1 MRLLLGLLS
10 YLIAAVALVSGAAA
24 FLSYAVEPGARTV
37 PAAQQETPKVAP
49 RVQAWLDRKAE
60 GLVYAEKEKAAALA
74 EKERG
79 LRMNVAPPA
88 EQAAPAQLREAA
100 ERESA
105 ARARESAKREARR
118 RSRQREQTEALA
130 AYGSVPE
137 PARSSGPRLHG
148 PE

>member
-1 MRLLLGLLS
+1 MRLFLGLLS
-10 YLIAAVALVSGAAA
+10 YLIAVVAIVSGAAA
-24 FLSYAVEPGARTV
+24 FLSYAVESGARTV
-37 PAAQQETPKVAP
+37 AAQQETRKVAP

-74 EKERG
+74 EKERAEG
-79 LRMNVAPPA
+79 LRMNVSPTA

-105 ARARESAKREARR
+105 ARARESANREARR
-118 RSRQREQTEALA
+118 RSRQEQMEALA

-137 PARSSGPRLHG
+137 PARSSVPRLHG

>member
-1 MRLLLGLLS
+1 MRLLFGLLS
-10 YLIAAVALVSGAAA
+10 YLIAAVAVVSGAAA

-37 PAAQQETPKVAP
+37 PAQQETPKVAP

-60 GLVYAEKEKAAALA
+60 GLVYAEKEKAAAFA

-105 ARARESAKREARR
+105 TRARESAKREARR
-118 RSRQREQTEALA
+118 SRQLEQTEARA
-130 AYGSVPE
+130 AYGYVPE

>member
-10 YLIAAVALVSGAAA
+10 YLIAAVAIVSGAAA
-24 FLSYAVEPGARTV
+24 FLSSAVEPGTRTV
-37 PAAQQETPKVAP
+37 PAQRETPKVAP
-49 RVQAWLDRKAE
+49 GVQAWLDRKAE
-60 GLVYAEKEKAAALA
+60 GLVYAEKEKAAAFA

-79 LRMNVAPPA
+79 LRINVAPPA

-105 ARARESAKREARR
+105 ARAWESAKREARR
-118 RSRQREQTEALA
+118 RSRQLEQTEAQT
-130 AYGSVPE
+130 AYGYAPE
-137 PARSSGPRLHG
+137 PARSSGPRLHA

>member
-10 YLIAAVALVSGAAA
+10 YLIAAVAIVSGAAA
-24 FLSYAVEPGARTV
+24 FLSYAVEPGTGTM
-37 PAAQQETPKVAP
+37 PAQQETPKLAP
-49 RVQAWLDRKAE
+49 RVQAWLDRNAE
-60 GLVYAEKEKAAALA
+60 ALVYAEKEKAAAFA

-79 LRMNVAPPA
+79 LRINVAPPA

-105 ARARESAKREARR
+105 TRARQSAKREARR
-118 RSRQREQTEALA
+118 RSRQLEQTEAQA
-130 AYGSVPE
+130 AYGYVPE
-137 PARSSGPRLHG
+137 PARFSGPRLHA

>member
-1 MRLLLGLLS
+1 MRLILGLLS
-10 YLIAAVALVSGAAA
+10 YLIAAVAIVSGAAA
-24 FLSYAVEPGARTV
+24 FLSYAVEPGTRM
-37 PAAQQETPKVAP
+37 PAQQETPKVAP

-60 GLVYAEKEKAAALA
+60 GLVYAEKEKAAAFA

-79 LRMNVAPPA
+79 LRINVAV

-105 ARARESAKREARR
+105 TRARESAKREARR
-118 RSRQREQTEALA
+118 SRQLEQTEARA
-130 AYGSVPE
+130 AYGYVPE